1 MIVLTLQEKI
11 KDVQKRK
18 IGLEKRL
25 EAVIKSYADTKDK
38 KEKIKELKGLIKSK
52 LVEEKIF
59 KDRLN
64 KVQSIE

>member
-18 IGLEKRL
+18 MGLEKRL